1 MASPAPSPALKI
13 KPQTEFIENVESASA
28 VEFGNHNLSILHDEA
43 LMVAEG
49 EEKMTG
55 KLFRSLRE
63 A

>member
-13 KPQTEFIENVESASA
+13 KQQTEFIENVESASA